1 MILVFAWLLIIFG
14 VLAAIALVIYT
25 EFGRDVSIPFSA
37 IMILVAS
44 LCIGFSIHM
53 FLIGNS
59 L

>member
-25 EFGRDVSIPFSA
+25 EFGRDVSIPFSV
-37 IMILVAS
+37 IMILVAA

-53 FLIGNS
+53 FLISNS

>member
-1 MILVFAWLLIIFG
+1 

-25 EFGRDVSIPFSA
+25 EFGRDVSIPFSV

-53 FLIGNS
+53 FLIS
-59 L
+59 ADH

>member
-25 EFGRDVSIPFSA
+25 EFGRDVSIPFSV

-44 LCIGFSIHM
+44 LCIGFSIHL
-53 FLIGNS
+53 FLIGTT